1 MDPPI
6 AFPAD
11 SISITQQGNG
21 VLNFV
26 LMQEWINNLS
36 EFAVRSGV
44 NTCSVQEGLSPGDHL
59 GLFEGECIQGFA
71 SVTVVVYFNENLQ
84 SAECEAC
91 NVDDLLEMEGDD
103 EFCSYLLEIPCEP
116 VSYDCLPSSAPT

>member
-11 SISITQQGNG
+11 SISITQQGN
-21 VLNFV
+21 VELSFV
-26 LMQEWINNLS
+26 TTYS
-36 EFAVRSGV
+36 FAVRSGV
-44 NTCSVQEGLSPGDHL
+44 NTCSVDPELES
-59 GLFEGECIQGFA
+59 FEGECIQGFA
-71 SVTVVVYFNENLQ
+71 SFTVVVYFNETFEL
-84 SAECEAC
+84 AECEAC

-116 VSYDCLPSSAPT
+116 VS